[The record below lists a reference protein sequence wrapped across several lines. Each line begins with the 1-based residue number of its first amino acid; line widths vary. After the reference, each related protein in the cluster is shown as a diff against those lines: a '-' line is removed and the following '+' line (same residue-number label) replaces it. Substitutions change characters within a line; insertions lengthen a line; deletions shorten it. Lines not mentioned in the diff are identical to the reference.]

1 MTDERQS
8 MGAMVE
14 CAVPLFTL
22 CARFDREAEGKS
34 AEELKARCEALLI
47 DFENACRQAD
57 LALSHI
63 DAAKYAIVALIDEC
77 VLMSELP
84 LQDEWLN
91 EPLQMRLYGDFAAG
105 EEFYRRLDDLLR
117 DPDAKPA
124 LEVYHCCLS
133 LGFKGKHAD
142 RRGAERRRV
151 LLDQITKEVLR
162 GRDGD
167 AALAARTHVDAD
179 PAAHAGTSLLGRVPT
194 WSIPVGVGLVV
205 IITAIVCSLVL
216 DAAIADFASTLA
228 AS

>member
-1 MTDERQS
+1 MADEQQF
-8 MGAMVE
+8 MGVMIE

-22 CARFDREAEGKS
+22 CARFDREADGKS
-34 AEELKARCEALLI
+34 ADELKARCEALLI

-57 LALSHI
+57 VALSHI

-105 EEFYRRLDDLLR
+105 EEFYRRLDELLR
-117 DPDAKPA
+117 DSEARPA
-124 LEVYHCCLS
+124 LEIYHACLS

-151 LLDQITKEVLR
+151 LLDQITKGVLR
-162 GRDGD
+162 GREDD
-167 AALAARTHVDAD
+167 TALAARTHVDAD
-179 PAAHAGTSLLGRVPT
+179 PAAHPGPGLLARMPT

-205 IITAIVCSLVL
+205 ILTAIVCSLVL
-216 DAAIADFASTLA
+216 DAAIADFESTLA
-228 AS
+228 AN